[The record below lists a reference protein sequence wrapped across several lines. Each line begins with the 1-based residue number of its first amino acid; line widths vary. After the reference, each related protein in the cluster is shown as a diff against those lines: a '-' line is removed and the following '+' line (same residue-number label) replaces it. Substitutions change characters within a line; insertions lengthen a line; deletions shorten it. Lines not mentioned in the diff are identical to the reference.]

1 MGDIMNP
8 SDLPPDWEAGVA
20 RLAEEPIDAAD
31 GALLK
36 RVATMYSTLDPVPD
50 DLVDRIQFALSLDAL
65 HAELAELQ
73 QLPMADLVGA
83 RGEPTEVE
91 SLTFTS
97 ESLTTMV
104 TISPS
109 GSDTVRIDG
118 WVAPGPGALV
128 ELRQVNVSLDTEAD
142 ADGRF
147 VFDNVPHGLSR
158 FVVRLPEEGGAHVI
172 TPAVEL

>member
-1 MGDIMNP
+1 M
-8 SDLPPDWEAGVA
+8 
-20 RLAEEPIDAAD
+20 DATD
-31 GALLK
+31 VRVLK
-36 RVATMYSTLDPVPD
+36 RVAGLYSTTDPVPD

-65 HAELAELQ
+65 NAELAELQ
-73 QLPMADLVGA
+73 QLPVAELA
-83 RGEPTEVE
+83 SRGDPAEVK

-97 ESLTTMV
+97 DSLTTMV

-109 GSDTVRIDG
+109 GPDSVRIDG
-118 WVAPGPGALV
+118 WVAPGAGALV
-128 ELRQVNVSLDTEAD
+128 ELRQVNASLDAEAD

-158 FVVRLPEEGGAHVI
+158 FVVRSPEPDGPQVI